1 MQRKRT
7 WSAVIVAACALGSP
21 IAVAAQPKPKPP
33 EPPMMRPLLLM
44 GVKASRPLHGVGT
57 LGTLI
62 PLKPLERTGE
72 LNSSDDFVY
81 QGLIVEAGGGDD
93 GYELAVGWGRRVKDR
108 THPAVF
114 GQDIRATAFR
124 TRRPPKDHFTNA
136 TYVGG
141 EVGFT
146 AFTAR
151 LSVGAATRVSG
162 DEGSDRVVFTW
173 GFGFHL
179 GR

>member
-1 MQRKRT
+1 MNAKRT
-7 WSAVIVAACALGSP
+7 LPALAIAGCALAAPLSAV
-21 IAVAAQPKPKPP
+21 AQQKAP
-33 EPPMMRPLLLM
+33 EPPTMRPLLLM
-44 GVKASRPLHGVGT
+44 GVKASRPLHGMGT

-72 LNSSDDFVY
+72 FDSHDDFVY
-81 QGLIVEAGGGDD
+81 RGLIVEAGGGDE

-114 GQDIRATAFR
+114 GQDVLATAFR
-124 TRRPPKDHFTNA
+124 TRRPSRDALTDT

-146 AFTAR
+146 VFTAR

-162 DEGSDRVVFTW
+162 DEGSDRVIFTW